1 MALMRIFPVLF
12 AALLAGL
19 PLSGA
24 AVPYTVRL
32 GLERIVLDAPLG
44 FIDTTDL
51 ASPRLQDLAA
61 TLASDANR
69 VLLFALTDSDMR
81 RFTLGDQIE
90 ARRYAIA
97 IAAKGLERERVS
109 SEVFS
114 ALVSDSRRELGK
126 QVEVKDLVSFLESQP
141 IGKAHLLEELSS
153 APTAA
158 SVLQAMRLP
167 PLPGAT
173 FWESRKPQYQVSTTT
188 LMLVRGKA
196 LRIGVYSLYDGPADL
211 DWLKATTLRWVAD
224 LQRLNR

>member
-1 MALMRIFPVLF
+1 MAVMRIFPVLF

-44 FIDTTDL
+44 FIDTPDL

-61 TLASDANR
+61 TLTSDANR

-97 IAAKGLERERVS
+97 ITAKGLERERVS
-109 SEVFS
+109 SEAFG
-114 ALVSDSRRELGK
+114 ALVADSRRDLGK

-141 IGKAHLLEELSS
+141 IGKQHLLAELSS
-153 APTAA
+153 APTVA
-158 SVLQAMRLP
+158 SILQAMRLP
-167 PLPGAT
+167 SLPGTT
-173 FWESRKPQYQVSTTT
+173 FWESSKPQYQVSTTT
-188 LMLVRGKA
+188 LLLVRGKA
-196 LRIGVYSLYDGPADL
+196 LRVGVYSLYDGPADL